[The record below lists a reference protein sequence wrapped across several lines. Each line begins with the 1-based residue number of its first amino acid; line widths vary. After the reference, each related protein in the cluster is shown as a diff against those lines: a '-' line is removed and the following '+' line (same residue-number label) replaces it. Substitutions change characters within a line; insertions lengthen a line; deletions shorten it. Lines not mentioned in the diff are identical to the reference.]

1 MSRFVG
7 DLDPTGDGWHC
18 RYQMFVSLARR
29 TRQLRLIRH
38 HHLHWYC
45 DYRTIAYHLPLC
57 A

>member
-29 TRQLRLIRH
+29 TRQLRLIGH
-38 HHLHWYC
+38 HHLH
-45 DYRTIAYHLPLC
+45 
-57 A
+57 